1 MDAVKNVLLVA
12 YLLIVLAMIAV
23 ILLQRSE
30 GGGLGIGGNTGG
42 LMTVRGQA
50 NLLTRTTAILAALFF
65 ALAIGLALL
74 GFLDHGNDVL
84 ANGPASSLG
93 GTASSASAAPPAAF
107 DALSEL
113 EQEQGSA
120 SATATGPAPASNA
133 GMLVQSAP
141 ADDTTSGLALP
152 LSPVTPALPAGTD
165 TSTSAAASATAA
177 SAAEPAASAAA
188 ASAPAASSEAPTP
201 ASIAS
206 SEAPSEAASTSAS
219 APPTSSL
226 ASQ

>member
-50 NLLTRTTAILAALFF
+50 NLLTRTTAVLATLFF
-65 ALAIGLALL
+65 ASAIGLALL
-74 GFLDHGNDVL
+74 GFLDRGNDVL
-84 ANGPASSLG
+84 ANAPASSLG
-93 GTASSASAAPPAAF
+93 GASSAASALPPAAF

-113 EQEQGSA
+113 EQEQGAVSA
-120 SATATGPAPASNA
+120 DANAPAPASNA
-133 GMLVQSAP
+133 GVVVASAP
-141 ADDTTSGLALP
+141 AGADTTGLALP
-152 LSPVTPALPAGTD
+152 LSPASAPA
-165 TSTSAAASATAA
+165 SAAASAA
-177 SAAEPAASAAA
+177 PAAA
-188 ASAPAASSEAPTP
+188 ASAPAASSEAPAPAP
-201 ASIAS
+201 ASSAP
-206 SEAPSEAASTSAS
+206 PSEAASTSAS
-219 APPTSSL
+219 AAPPTSSA